1 MDQLGTTTTASNQ
14 LIVAT
19 FHRVCGRLRR
29 LHLSQHVARV
39 VPCAT
44 QMNSDEEHIS
54 LGLHVLYLATG
65 EMYVA

>member
-19 FHRVCGRLRR
+19 FHRVWGRLRR
-29 LHLSQHVARV
+29 LHFSQHVARV

-44 QMNSDEEHIS
+44 QTNSDEEHIS
-54 LGLHVLYLATG
+54 LGLQVLYLATG